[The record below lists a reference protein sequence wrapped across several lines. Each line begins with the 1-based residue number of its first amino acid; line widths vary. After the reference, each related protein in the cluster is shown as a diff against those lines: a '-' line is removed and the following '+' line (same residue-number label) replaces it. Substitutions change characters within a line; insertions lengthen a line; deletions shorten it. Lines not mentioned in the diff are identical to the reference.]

1 MLRWKQR
8 LIALLVVVMLLAG
21 SVVGLA
27 AGTAKNVIF
36 FIGDGMG
43 LAQRTLLYYYLGHQP
58 VMNQMD
64 VVGLYTTHMADGYV
78 TDSAASGTAMS
89 TGIKTYDGAIGV
101 DVEKQPVRTI
111 LEAAK
116 AAGKATGLVAT
127 VRISHAT
134 PAAFAAHNESR
145 DNYEAIMI
153 DILENEV
160 DVLFG
165 GGKAIC
171 LPQELGGT
179 RKDGRN
185 LMNEFAARGY
195 TIINTPSELGLAT
208 KFPVIGL
215 FTPSDM
221 TPEIDRDP
229 VQEPSL
235 AEMTRKA
242 INLLAQDEDGFF
254 LMVEGSQVDYACHD
268 NDAAR
273 AAAEA
278 LALDYA
284 VAEAMAFAAKN
295 PDTLVIVAAD
305 HETGALAIGKQ
316 YQFDPLTLRRIR
328 ASYGQIAR
336 VVEETG
342 DLVGTVKEYTG
353 IELTEEE
360 IARIENADS
369 LARGITDVL
378 NDRVGVIFGSG
389 DHSATMLPITA
400 HGAEAELFGGVY
412 DNTDIPKKI
421 AEAMGIEF

>member
-1 MLRWKQR
+1 MSRWRKR
-8 LIALLVVVMLLAG
+8 LVAFLVVLMLLG
-21 SVVGLA
+21 TSVVGLA

-89 TGIKTYDGAIGV
+89 TGVKTYDGAIGV
-101 DVEKQPVRTI
+101 DANKQPVRTI

-116 AAGKATGLVAT
+116 EAGKATGLVAT

-145 DNYEAIMI
+145 NNYEAIMV

-171 LPQELGGT
+171 LPEDLGGT

-195 TIINTPSELGLAT
+195 TIVNTPSEMALAT
-208 KFPVIGL
+208 ELPVVGL

-229 VQEPSL
+229 AKEPSL

-242 INLLAQDEDGFF
+242 INLLAQNEEGFF

-268 NDAAR
+268 NDAVR
-273 AAAEA
+273 AATEA

-284 VAEAMAFAAKN
+284 IAEAMAFAAKN
-295 PDTLVIVAAD
+295 PDTLVVVAAD
-305 HETGALAIGKQ
+305 HETGALAIGKG
-316 YQFDPLTLRRIR
+316 YQLDPLALREIR
-328 ASYGQIAR
+328 ASYGQIASA
-336 VVEETG
+336 VEESD
-342 DLVGTVKEYTG
+342 DLVGVVMKYTG

-360 IARIENADS
+360 VALIENADS

-389 DHSATMLPITA
+389 DHSAVMLPLTA

-412 DNTDIPKKI
+412 DNTDIPKRI
-421 AEAMGIEF
+421 AEAMG